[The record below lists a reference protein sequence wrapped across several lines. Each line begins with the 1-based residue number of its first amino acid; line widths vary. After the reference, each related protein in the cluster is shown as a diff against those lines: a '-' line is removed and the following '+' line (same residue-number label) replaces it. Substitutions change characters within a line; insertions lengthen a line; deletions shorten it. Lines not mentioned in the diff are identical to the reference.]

1 MRDYLIRTEREG
13 KKTHIVRLG
22 SPNENVGMIYT
33 DFNFYQGV
41 RDLSIED
48 VVNSKNKRIARV
60 SLFGDRDLISVG
72 NKQGELSAFSRDQEY
87 TENGVVIPY
96 RKLTR
101 TQLLERP
108 EYEALEDLGVTHAYF
123 LAEKSDLSQ
132 VLCYEKDGEI
142 SGVVSAK
149 KDSDLVALKGLSL
162 VLAQKIED
170 QDYIFEFVRK

>member
-1 MRDYLIRTEREG
+1 MRDYLIRTDRET

-22 SPNENVGMIYT
+22 TPNESVGMIYT
-33 DFNFYQGV
+33 DFNFYQGM
-41 RDLSIED
+41 RDIALED
-48 VVNSKNKRIARV
+48 VVDLQNIKIARV
-60 SLFGDRDLISVG
+60 KLFGDKDLIDVR
-72 NKQGELSAFSRDQEY
+72 NKQGELSAFSRDHEY
-87 TENGVVIPY
+87 TENGVIIPY
-96 RKLTR
+96 RKLSK

-108 EYEALEDLGVTHAYF
+108 EYTVLEEMGITHAYF

-132 VLCYEKDGEI
+132 VLCYEREGEL
-142 SGVVSAK
+142 SGVVTAK